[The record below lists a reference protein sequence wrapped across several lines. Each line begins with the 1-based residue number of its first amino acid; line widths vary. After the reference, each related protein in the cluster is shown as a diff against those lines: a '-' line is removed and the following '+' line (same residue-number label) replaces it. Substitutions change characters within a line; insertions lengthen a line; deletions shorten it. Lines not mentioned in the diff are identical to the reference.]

1 MSKLERGFTLIELMI
16 VVTIIGILAAIAI
29 PAYQNYTIRAEASEG
44 LTLAD
49 TWKTA
54 VSEYYTL
61 NGNFPT
67 TSNATGGPN
76 AIAMAGSVTSKY
88 VSNISI
94 STGGAVVV
102 LYGSEA
108 HIQLNGTTVA
118 LNPGTDSAGDV
129 IWVCGKAATPSG
141 VTLSGGGN
149 TTLSPQYLPSACH
162 T

>member
-1 MSKLERGFTLIELMI
+1 MTKVERGFTLIELMI

-29 PAYQNYTIRAEASEG
+29 PAYQNYTIRAQASEG

-54 VSEYYTL
+54 VGEYFVL
-61 NGNFPT
+61 NGSFPT
-67 TSNATGGPN
+67 TSNATGGSG
-76 AIAMAGSVTSKY
+76 AIAIAGAVHSKY
-88 VSNISI
+88 VSSISV

-102 LYGSEA
+102 AYGGDA
-108 HIQLNGTTVA
+108 HIQLAGTTVA

-141 VTLSGGGN
+141 VTLSGSGS
-149 TTLSPQYLPSACH
+149 TTLPPQYLPSACH

>member
-1 MSKLERGFTLIELMI
+1 MSSTIERGFTLIELMI

-29 PAYQNYTIRAEASEG
+29 PAYQNYTIRAQASEG
-44 LTLAD
+44 LMLAD

-67 TSNATGGPN
+67 TSNATGGTN

-88 VSNISI
+88 VASI
-94 STGGAVVV
+94 SVSTG
-102 LYGSEA
+102 
-108 HIQLNGTTVA
+108 N
-118 LNPGTDSAGDV
+118 V

-141 VTLSGGGN
+141 VTLSGTGN
-149 TTLSPQYLPSACH
+149 TSLSPQYLPAACH